1 MLLVS
6 LFLSFVKKSENNKIS
21 NINIGSYDVSVFR
34 SVVTVVFQSVF
45 YSKIY

>member
-45 YSKIY
+45 HLEIY